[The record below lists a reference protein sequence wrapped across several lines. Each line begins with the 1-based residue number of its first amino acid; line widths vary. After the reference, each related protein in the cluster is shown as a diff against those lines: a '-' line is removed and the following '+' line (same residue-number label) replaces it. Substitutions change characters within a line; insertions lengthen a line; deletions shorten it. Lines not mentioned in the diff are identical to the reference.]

1 MYDAESGIGD
11 YWVDMSLGA
20 SHWVD
25 QHHVLFEG
33 NWADNLDVD
42 HTHGSGEYQTY
53 FRNQGTG
60 LRTPF
65 TDPSNGDAVNDAQGL
80 GYAVNEPYPTA
91 PGPLRAA
98 GPSGYNY
105 WNAYIGNVLGE
116 SGLTTAANGWT
127 YQGDWSANRMWMI
140 GWNSGNGGSDPNLNG
155 ISGSY
160 LFRHGNYDYVNGAV
174 TWDPGTS
181 DHTLPSS
188 FYLSSAPPFFSAGA
202 SCTYAWPQVTPT
214 GSSPVQ
220 TNSCGGSGLPAKA
233 RWDAGTPF
241 VQP

>member
-1 MYDAESGIGD
+1 MVGRAGGAGSVVSYSYLDDTMYDAESGIGD

-65 TDPSNGDAVNDAQGL
+65 TDPSNGDAVNDAKGL
-80 GYAVNEPYPTA
+80 GFAVGQPYPTA

-98 GPSGYNY
+98 GPSAYNY
-105 WNAYIGNVLGE
+105 WNAYVGNVLGE
-116 SGLTTAANGWT
+116 SGLTTKPKGWT
-127 YQGDWSANRMWMI
+127 YEGDWTPIVCGCW
-140 GWNSGNGGSDPNLNG
+140 GG
-155 ISGSY
+155 
-160 LFRHGNYDYVNGAV
+160 
-174 TWDPGTS
+174 TT
-181 DHTLPSS
+181 
-188 FYLSSAPPFFSAGA
+188 APEDR
-202 SCTYAWPQVTPT
+202 TPT
-214 GSSPVQ
+214 
-220 TNSCGGSGLPAKA
+220 
-233 RWDAGTPF
+233 
-241 VQP
+241 